1 MEMVEGKFMELEFS
15 DDATLEEVRE
25 ELLRYRRLGEVVS
38 TTINGYE
45 ILNDS
50 SMDDKLQKAYFNFN
64 LELIKKHVNHE
75 ELESFEK
82 EIGQRSELI
91 EQKNGLMI
99 AACMIKT
106 LENSE
111 RDKTSAAFSK
121 LFDMIESSDDES
133 LAFARNIIRKYIVGG
148 EEIDR
153 VLFSDKSDNLLKKI
167 KEKINVIIKR
177 R

>member
-1 MEMVEGKFMELEFS
+1 MEMVEGKSMELEFS

-25 ELLRYRRLGEVVS
+25 ELLRYRRLGELVS

-50 SMDDKLQKAYFNFN
+50 SMDDKLQKAYFN

-91 EQKNGLMI
+91 EQKDGLMI